1 MKNFARARSFASLL
15 IIISLLAMPTVALAK
30 KGEKYYRRGM
40 DYEKA
45 QQWEKA
51 AEQYA
56 LAMAAN
62 PADPEYQLRYRR
74 AVFNASQSLMQQG
87 RALAEKGDFIGAYNA
102 FRQSYAYDPVNELAI
117 SEMERMLR
125 LQKDKEAGLTTQQ
138 GVGGSF
144 RPTQTSLRESG
155 PANSTPAAVPNSREP
170 IAPPTAQQQQR
181 AEQLRVVT
189 YTGDL
194 KAFIRTYAEL
204 LGLNVV
210 FDSNSFR
217 QPRNIDIS
225 LRDVTAAQALDYVF
239 LQEGLFF
246 QKLGRRTIL
255 VADQT
260 RRGQYQQLVIRT
272 FYLSNL
278 KPADAQKYISTAIPA
293 QAGRPTTIAIPDP
306 DTNSITIRDTAENVR
321 LIGEILESLDKDRA
335 EVVMDVNIY
344 EVSRADLLQFGNQ
357 IGTTTNLVNLGSM
370 QGGITSRATMPLA
383 LPTALGVGIA
393 LPPSAIA
400 ALQSKDRT
408 RLLFNTQIHAF
419 NNEESTARI
428 GQRVPV
434 QTAQTF
440 PFGTTTTQ
448 PNQPGGGVNPGVG
461 FAGGFPVFNYEQTG
475 LTLKFQPQIFP
486 NLDVQVKMSIESKDV
501 INPGNPTPTFTER
514 SITGT
519 ARIQNN
525 RTMMLASVAQDRR
538 AQSRVGLPLLGLIPI
553 LGRLFTA
560 PRDDNSTTDIVI
572 AVTPRVLRAPA
583 VTPDDEMMRP
593 SGTLQTPTSGSVQ
606 AVIEEAEREDQLAM
620 ARRAKNQAMAQNTQP
635 QQAQPVQTQP
645 AQQAQAQKPV
655 LDEEPPAY
663 VPAPRA
669 LMGDGGA
676 SAAAANTPATSGGA
690 TNISNALPANIK
702 PLPVNVPKA
711 EIPVPGSALNT
722 MTGLKPSSLS
732 APASNNAAAPSRPSG
747 ATENVVSSVGDAPP
761 LRRLESATP
770 QKSSGIGPQFE
781 TNYRQ
786 EEQRTI
792 VPSTPSKNNVSAAT
806 ENRAPALETSFISRS
821 AAGLMLLPK
830 LQELRVNEKRRI
842 ALLLKTDAPLGL
854 AALTFKFDPRLIR
867 IVGVAQGNLLA
878 SSDGKQPVLTQSVD
892 AKGLLRVS
900 VAPPAGGQPIT
911 GAGILIFIDIEA
923 LAPGESTFSFDNQ
936 NVHLVASDGRSVLI
950 DLSEVKITAKQ

>member
-1 MKNFARARSFASLL
+1 MKKLVRPRSFASLL
-15 IIISLLAMPTVALAK
+15 VIISLLAMPMVALAK
-30 KGEKYYRRGM
+30 KGEKYYNQGM
-40 DYEKA
+40 QYEKA

-56 LAMAAN
+56 LALAAN

-74 AVFNASQSLMQQG
+74 AVFNSSQSLMMQG
-87 RALAEKGDFIGAYNA
+87 RALAERGDFVGAYNA
-102 FRQSYAYDPVNELAI
+102 FRQAYAYDPVNGLAV

-125 LQKDKEAGLTTQQ
+125 LQKDKDAGTLTT
-138 GVGGSF
+138 GASGTF
-144 RPTQTSLRESG
+144 KPTQTSLRDPST
-155 PANSTPAAVPNSREP
+155 TPAAVTNNRE
-170 IAPPTAQQQQR
+170 IAAPPPPQQQQR
-181 AEQLRVVT
+181 VEQLRVVT
-189 YTGDL
+189 YSGDL
-194 KAFIRTYAEL
+194 KAFIRTYSEL

-217 QPRNIDIS
+217 QPRNIDIV
-225 LRDVTAAQALDYVF
+225 LKDVTAAQALDYVF

-278 KPADAQKYISTAIPA
+278 KPADAQKYITSAIPA
-293 QAGRPTTIAIPDP
+293 QAGRPTTIVIPDP
-306 DTNSITIRDTAENVR
+306 DTNSVTIRDTAENIR
-321 LIGEILESLDKDRA
+321 LIGDVLASLDKDRA

-357 IGTTTNLVNLGSM
+357 IGTAAQLTNLGSA
-370 QGGITSRATMPLA
+370 QGGITNKDSFSLA
-383 LPTALGVGIA
+383 LPTALGIGIA

-400 ALQSKDRT
+400 ALQSRDRT

-440 PFGTTTTQ
+440 PFGTTNTTQ
-448 PNQPGGGVNPGVG
+448 QPGGVNTGVG

-525 RTMMLASVAQDRR
+525 RTMMLASVAQDRS

-560 PRDDNSTTDIVI
+560 PRDDNTKTDIVI

-583 VTPDDEMMRP
+583 VTPDDELMRP

-606 AVIEEAEREDQLAM
+606 GVLEDADREDQLAL
-620 ARRAKNQAMAQNTQP
+620 ARSAQNTAVAQNASSQP
-635 QQAQPVQTQP
+635 QQTQTQ
-645 AQQAQAQKPV
+645 AKEAQAQAQSIDV
-655 LDEEPPAY
+655 GEPPAY

-669 LMGDGGA
+669 LMGNGSNA
-676 SAAAANTPATSGGA
+676 SAPATANDGAAN
-690 TNISNALPANIK
+690 ISKALPANIK

-711 EIPVPGSALNT
+711 DLLVPGNAFNNGTTAAATSPAN
-722 MTGLKPSSLS
+722 LS
-732 APASNNAAAPSRPSG
+732 TPASNTTRVAENNSS
-747 ATENVVSSVGDAPP
+747 ATTDATFGIGDAPP
-761 LRRLESATP
+761 LRRLSNALP
-770 QKSSGIGPQFE
+770 VKSSIGPQLE
-781 TNYRQ
+781 TQ
-786 EEQRTI
+786 DKQDEAPKP
-792 VPSTPSKNNVSAAT
+792 VPLKTNAVESGQSKAAAT
-806 ENRAPALETSFISRS
+806 TSGMNFVTVS
-821 AAGLMLLPK
+821 AAGLTLLPR
-830 LQELRVNEKRRI
+830 LQEMRVGERRQL

-854 AALTFKFDPRLIR
+854 AALTFKFDPRQIR
-867 IVGVAQGNLLA
+867 IASVSMGNLVANAQGT
-878 SSDGKQPVLTQSVD
+878 QPVLTQSVD
-892 AKGLLRVS
+892 AGGLLLVS
-900 VAPPAGGQPIT
+900 VAPASSAQSIT
-911 GAGILIFIDIEA
+911 GAGVLIFIDIEA
-923 LAPGESTFSFDNQ
+923 VAAGESSFSFDKN
-936 NVHLVASDGRSVLI
+936 NVHLVASDGRNILL
-950 DLSEVKITAKQ
+950 DLSEVRVVVKQ

>member
-1 MKNFARARSFASLL
+1 MKNLARPRSIASL
-15 IIISLLAMPTVALAK
+15 IVIISLLAVPVVAFAK
-30 KGEKYYRRGM
+30 KGEKYYNQGM
-40 DYEKA
+40 AYERA

-56 LAMAAN
+56 LAVAAN
-62 PADPEYQLRYRR
+62 PADTEYQLRYRR
-74 AVFNASQSLMQQG
+74 AVFNASQVLMQQG
-87 RALAEKGDFIGAYNA
+87 RALAEKGDFIGAYNS
-102 FRQSYAYDPVNELAI
+102 FRQSYAYDPVNELAL

-125 LQKDKEAGLTTQQ
+125 LQKDKDAGIITPT
-138 GVGGSF
+138 GAGGTF
-144 RPTQTSLRESG
+144 KPTQTSLRETSTT
-155 PANSTPAAVPNSREP
+155 PSTTPAAIPGNRDIV
-170 IAPPTAQQQQR
+170 APPVPQQR
-181 AEQLRVVT
+181 VEQLRVVT
-189 YTGDL
+189 YSGDL
-194 KAFIRTYAEL
+194 KAFVRTYAEL

-210 FDSNSFR
+210 FDSQSFR

-225 LRDVTAAQALDYVF
+225 LKDVTAAQALDYVF

-255 VADQT
+255 VADQQ
-260 RRGQYQQLVIRT
+260 RRGTYQQLVIRT

-278 KPADAQKYISTAIPA
+278 KPTDAQKYISQAIPA
-293 QAGRPTTIAIPDP
+293 QAGRPTTIVIPDP
-306 DTNSITIRDTAENVR
+306 DTNSVTIRDTAENVR
-321 LIGEILESLDKDRA
+321 LIGDILASLDKDRA

-357 IGTTTNLVNLGSM
+357 IGTSANLLNLGSM
-370 QGGITSRATMPLA
+370 QGGITNKNSFSIA

-408 RLLFNTQIHAF
+408 RLLFTTQIHAF

-440 PFGTTTTQ
+440 PFGTTNTT
-448 PNQPGGGVNPGVG
+448 NQPGGVNQGVG

-514 SITGT
+514 SIAGT

-525 RTMMLASVAQDRR
+525 RTMMLASIAQGTQS
-538 AQSRVGLPLLGLIPI
+538 QSRVGLPLLGLIPI
-553 LGRLFTA
+553 LGRFFTA
-560 PRDDNSTTDIVI
+560 PQDRNNTTDIVI

-606 AVIEEAEREDQLAM
+606 AVLEEAEREDQLALS
-620 ARRAKNQAMAQNTQP
+620 RRAQNQSVAKNAQP
-635 QQAQPVQTQP
+635 QPQPVQ
-645 AQQAQAQKPV
+645 AAQAQVQKPI

-669 LMGDGGA
+669 LMGEGATA
-676 SAAAANTPATSGGA
+676 SAPATGTDAAS
-690 TNISNALPANIK
+690 NISKALPANIK

-711 EIPVPGSALNT
+711 DLVAPGNASNNT
-722 MTGLKPSSLS
+722 TTNTATTNLS
-732 APASNNAAAPSRPSG
+732 APASSAAAQPPQAKPLSDR
-747 ATENVVSSVGDAPP
+747 AAADVSPTIGDAPP
-761 LRRLESATP
+761 LRRLDNAIPSRP
-770 QKSSGIGPQFE
+770 SFIGPRLE
-781 TNYRQ
+781 TQDRGGVPQ
-786 EEQRTI
+786 TLQPVPLRTEASQS
-792 VPSTPSKNNVSAAT
+792 PPSKAQAT
-806 ENRAPALETSFISRS
+806 ADATFVTRS
-821 AAGLMLLPK
+821 GAGLMLLPK
-830 LQELRVNEKRRI
+830 LQEMRVGERRRI

-854 AALTFKFDPRLIR
+854 AALTFKFDPQQVR
-867 IVGVAQGNLLA
+867 IGEISMGNLLA
-878 SSDGKQPVLTQSVD
+878 GGNAGAQPILTQSVD
-892 AKGLLRVS
+892 AKGILIVS
-900 VAPPAGGQPIT
+900 VAPAAGAQPMT
-911 GAGILIFIDIEA
+911 GAGVLIFIDIEA
-923 LAPGESTFSFDNQ
+923 VAVGESSFSFDKN
-936 NVHLVASDGRSVLI
+936 NVHLVAADGRSVLL
-950 DLSEVKITAKQ
+950 DLSEVKVVVKQ

>member
-1 MKNFARARSFASLL
+1 MKKLVHPRSVASLL
-15 IIISLLAMPTVALAK
+15 VIISLLAMPMVALAK
-30 KGEKYYRRGM
+30 KGEKYYNQGM
-40 DYEKA
+40 QYEKA

-56 LAMAAN
+56 LALAAN

-74 AVFNASQSLMQQG
+74 AVFNSSQSLMMQG
-87 RALAEKGDFIGAYNA
+87 RALAERGDFVGAYNA
-102 FRQSYAYDPVNELAI
+102 FRQAYAYDPVNGLAV

-125 LQKDKEAGLTTQQ
+125 LQKDKDAGTLTT
-138 GVGGSF
+138 GAGGTF
-144 RPTQTSLRESG
+144 KPTQTSLRD
-155 PANSTPAAVPNSREP
+155 PSTSPPAVPNNRE
-170 IAPPTAQQQQR
+170 IATPPPPQQQQR
-181 AEQLRVVT
+181 VEQLRVVT
-189 YTGDL
+189 YSGDL
-194 KAFIRTYAEL
+194 KAFIRTYSEL

-217 QPRNIDIS
+217 QPRNIDIV
-225 LRDVTAAQALDYVF
+225 LKDVTAAQALDYVF

-278 KPADAQKYISTAIPA
+278 KPADAQKYITSAIPA
-293 QAGRPTTIAIPDP
+293 QAGRPTTIVIPDP
-306 DTNSITIRDTAENVR
+306 DTNSVTIRDTAENIR
-321 LIGEILESLDKDRA
+321 LIGDILASLDKDRA

-357 IGTTTNLVNLGSM
+357 IGTSANLVNLGSA
-370 QGGITSRATMPLA
+370 QGGITNKDTFSIA
-383 LPTALGVGIA
+383 LPTALGIGIA

-400 ALQSKDRT
+400 ALQSRDRT
-408 RLLFNTQIHAF
+408 RLLFNTQVHAF

-440 PFGTTTTQ
+440 PFGTTNTTQ
-448 PNQPGGGVNPGVG
+448 QPGGVNQGVG

-525 RTMMLASVAQDRR
+525 RTMMLASVAQDRS
-538 AQSRVGLPLLGLIPI
+538 AQSRVGLPLLGLIPV

-560 PRDDNSTTDIVI
+560 PRDDNSKTDIVI

-606 AVIEEAEREDQLAM
+606 GVLEDADREDQLAL
-620 ARRAKNQAMAQNTQP
+620 ARSAQNTAVAQNASSQP
-635 QQAQPVQTQP
+635 QQAQTQTKEAQTQ
-645 AQQAQAQKPV
+645 AQTIDV
-655 LDEEPPAY
+655 GEPPAY

-669 LMGDGGA
+669 LMGDGNVSTPATGND
-676 SAAAANTPATSGGA
+676 AAAN
-690 TNISNALPANIK
+690 ISKALPANIK

-711 EIPVPGSALNT
+711 DLLVPGNAFNNGT
-722 MTGLKPSSLS
+722 TATSLS
-732 APASNNAAAPSRPSG
+732 TPASNTTRGAGNTPG
-747 ATENVVSSVGDAPP
+747 ATPDITSGIGDAPP
-761 LRRLESATP
+761 LRRLSNALPVKSSASPQLEAQDKQDEAQSPSPIPLKSNAGQSGQSKASATT
-770 QKSSGIGPQFE
+770 SD
-781 TNYRQ
+781 
-786 EEQRTI
+786 
-792 VPSTPSKNNVSAAT
+792 
-806 ENRAPALETSFISRS
+806 APFVTMS
-821 AAGLMLLPK
+821 AAGLTLLPR
-830 LQELRVNEKRRI
+830 LQEMRVGERRQL

-854 AALTFKFDPRLIR
+854 AALTFRFDPRQVR
-867 IVGVAQGNLLA
+867 IAAVSVGNLVANAQGM
-878 SSDGKQPVLTQSVD
+878 QPVLTQSVD
-892 AKGLLRVS
+892 ASGLLLVS
-900 VAPPAGGQPIT
+900 VAPAAGAQPLT
-911 GAGILIFIDIEA
+911 GAGVLIFIDIEA
-923 LAPGESTFSFDNQ
+923 VAAGESSFSFDKN
-936 NVHLVASDGRSVLI
+936 NVHLVASDGRNILL
-950 DLSEVKITAKQ
+950 DLSEVRVIVKQ

>member
-1 MKNFARARSFASLL
+1 MKNPSRSRAIASLVV
-15 IIISLLAMPTVALAK
+15 IISLLAMPMVGLAK
-30 KGEKYYRRGM
+30 KGEKYYRQGL

-45 QQWEKA
+45 QLWEKA

-56 LAMAAN
+56 LALAAN
-62 PADPEYQLRYRR
+62 PADTEYQLRYRR
-74 AVFNASQSLMQQG
+74 AIFNASQVMMQQG
-87 RALAEKGDFIGAYNA
+87 RALAEKSDFIGAYNA
-102 FRQSYAYDPVNELAI
+102 FRQSYAYDPVNELAL
-117 SEMERMLR
+117 SEMERMMR
-125 LQKDKEAGLTTQQ
+125 LQKDKEAGLPTTNT
-138 GVGGSF
+138 GAGGTLKPS
-144 RPTQTSLRESG
+144 PTSLRETG
-155 PANSTPAAVPNSREP
+155 GTVIPTPSAIPNNRD
-170 IAPPTAQQQQR
+170 IVAPPVPQQQQR
-181 AEQLRVVT
+181 VEQLRVVT
-189 YTGDL
+189 YSGDL

-210 FDSNSFR
+210 FDSTSFR

-255 VADQT
+255 VADQQ

-278 KPADAQKYISTAIPA
+278 KPGDAQKYISTAIPA
-293 QAGRPTTIAIPDP
+293 QAGRPTTITIADP
-306 DTNSITIRDTAENVR
+306 DTNSLTIRDTAENVR
-321 LIGEILESLDKDRA
+321 LIGEILSSLDKDRA

-357 IGTTTNLVNLGSM
+357 IGTTANLVNLGSM
-370 QGGITSRATMPLA
+370 QGGITNRSNFSIA

-408 RLLFNTQIHAF
+408 KLLFTTQIHAF

-440 PFGTTTTQ
+440 PFGTTNTT
-448 PNQPGGGVNPGVG
+448 NQPGGVNQGVG

-475 LTLKFQPQIFP
+475 LTLKFLPTVYP

-514 SITGT
+514 SIAGT

-525 RTMMLASVAQDRR
+525 RTMMLASIAQGSQS
-538 AQSRVGLPLLGLIPI
+538 QSRVGLPLLGLIPI
-553 LGRLFTA
+553 LGRFFSA
-560 PRDDNSTTDIVI
+560 PQDRNSSTDIVI

-583 VTPDDEMMRP
+583 VTPDDELMRA

-606 AVIEEAEREDQLAM
+606 AVLEEAEREDQLAL
-620 ARRAKNQAMAQNTQP
+620 ARRARNSAVAQNQAP
-635 QQAQPVQTQP
+635 QSAPQT
-645 AQQAQAQKPV
+645 QAQAAQPQKPI

-663 VPAPRA
+663 VPAPRV
-669 LMGDGGA
+669 LMGNDA
-676 SAAAANTPATSGGA
+676 TAANAPATGTDAAS
-690 TNISNALPANIK
+690 NISRALPANIR

-711 EIPVPGSALNT
+711 DLPVPGNAASNRSTAITPAN
-722 MTGLKPSSLS
+722 LS
-732 APASNNAAAPSRPSG
+732 APVNNAASAKGAGAEANPGAPTTTNDAPSLRPLG
-747 ATENVVSSVGDAPP
+747 SVTKVAP
-761 LRRLESATP
+761 SFV
-770 QKSSGIGPQFE
+770 GPQFE
-781 TNYRQ
+781 TSDKR
-786 EEQRTI
+786 EEQ
-792 VPSTPSKNNVSAAT
+792 PAPSAAPLKNSAGNSGQPQLSAT
-806 ENRAPALETSFISRS
+806 MDAALGARS

-830 LQELRVNEKRRI
+830 LQEMRTGERRRI

-854 AALTFKFDPRLIR
+854 AALTFRFDPRQVR
-867 IVGVAQGNLLA
+867 ISEVTAGNIFAAVAGGA
-878 SSDGKQPVLTQSVD
+878 QPVLTQSVD
-892 AKGLLRVS
+892 AKGILLVS
-900 VAPPAGGQPIT
+900 VAPPAGAQPMT

-923 LAPGESTFSFDNQ
+923 LAPGESVFSFDKN
-936 NVHLVASDGRSVLI
+936 NVHLVAADGRSVLI
-950 DLSEVKITAKQ
+950 DLSEVKVIVKQ

>member
-1 MKNFARARSFASLL
+1 MKNLSRPRAVASLV
-15 IIISLLAMPTVALAK
+15 IIISLLAMPMVALAK
-30 KGEKYYRRGM
+30 KGEKYYNQGIQ
-40 DYEKA
+40 YEKA

-51 AEQYA
+51 AEQYSMA
-56 LAMAAN
+56 LAAN
-62 PADPEYQLRYRR
+62 PADTEYQLRYRR
-74 AVFNASQSLMQQG
+74 AVFNASQTLMQQG
-87 RALAEKGDFIGAYNA
+87 RALAEKEDFIGAYNA
-102 FRQSYAYDPVNELAI
+102 FRQSYAYDPVNSLAV

-125 LQKDKEAGLTTQQ
+125 LQKDKEAGVVTTS
-138 GVGGSF
+138 GAGGTFKPS
-144 RPTQTSLRESG
+144 QTSLRESG
-155 PANSTPAAVPNSREP
+155 PSNSSPAAVPNNREVAQITSP
-170 IAPPTAQQQQR
+170 QQQQR

-189 YTGDL
+189 YSGDL

-217 QPRNIDIS
+217 QQRNIDIS

-239 LQEGLFF
+239 LQESLFF

-278 KPADAQKYISTAIPA
+278 KPDAAQKYISTAIPA
-293 QAGRPTTIAIPDP
+293 QAGRPSTIAIPDL

-321 LIGEILESLDKDRA
+321 LIGDILASLDKDRA

-357 IGTTTNLVNLGSM
+357 VGTAAQLTNLGTV
-370 QGGITSRATMPLA
+370 QGGITNKDTFAIA

-393 LPPSAIA
+393 LPPSAFA
-400 ALQSKDRT
+400 ALQSKDRS

-434 QTAQTF
+434 QTAQTY
-440 PFGTTTTQ
+440 PFGTTNTGT
-448 PNQPGGGVNPGVG
+448 NTGVNQGVG

-525 RTMMLASVAQDRR
+525 RTMMLASVAQDRN

-553 LGRLFTA
+553 LGRFFTA
-560 PRDDNSTTDIVI
+560 PRDDSSKTDIVI

-583 VTPDDEMMRP
+583 VTPDDENMRP

-606 AVIEEAEREDQLAM
+606 AVIEEAEREDQLAL
-620 ARRAKNQAMAQNTQP
+620 ARSARNNAVAQNAQP
-635 QQAQPVQTQP
+635 QTQPVQS
-645 AQQAQAQKPV
+645 AQAQVQKPV

-669 LMGDGGA
+669 LMGDGTA
-676 SAAAANTPATSGGA
+676 SVNAAASNGNTQSALNS
-690 TNISNALPANIK
+690 LPANIK

-711 EIPVPGSALNT
+711 DLAVPGNAFNNT
-722 MTGLKPSSLS
+722 ATTGTANPANLS
-732 APASNNAAAPSRPSG
+732 APASDNTSTAKAASPDAAKSL
-747 ATENVVSSVGDAPP
+747 GDAPP
-761 LRRLESATP
+761 MRRLSDVQPGAA
-770 QKSSGIGPQFE
+770 
-781 TNYRQ
+781 
-786 EEQRTI
+786 
-792 VPSTPSKNNVSAAT
+792 STSAAT
-806 ENRAPALETSFISRS
+806 QPEASYKSG
-821 AAGLMLLPK
+821 AGLMLLPK
-830 LQELRVNEKRRI
+830 LQEMRVGDKRRL

-854 AALTFKFDPRLIR
+854 ASLTFRFDPKQLR
-867 IVGVAQGNLLA
+867 IAAVSMGNLLTTV
-878 SSDGKQPVLTQSVD
+878 DGKQPVLTQSVG
-892 AKGLLRVS
+892 ANGLLLVS
-900 VAPPAGGQPIT
+900 VAPSSGAQPIT
-911 GAGILIFIDIEA
+911 GAGVLLFIDIEA
-923 LAPGESTFSFDNQ
+923 VGAGNGVFSFDND
-936 NVHLVASDGRSVLI
+936 NVQLIAADGRSVLL
-950 DLSEVKITAKQ
+950 DLSEVEVIVKQ